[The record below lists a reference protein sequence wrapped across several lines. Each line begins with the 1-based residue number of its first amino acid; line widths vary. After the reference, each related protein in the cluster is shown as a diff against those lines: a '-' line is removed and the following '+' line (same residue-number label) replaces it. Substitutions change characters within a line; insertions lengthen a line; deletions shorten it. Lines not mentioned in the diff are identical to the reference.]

1 VNVKRFDGNTP
12 LHIACGRGNVGMV
25 ALLMA
30 GGADPDIEN
39 DEIIEVLEE
48 GEEEDVSRVAG
59 AGNGSSD
66 GATSGVTRRVSKED
80 ERAQQDEKETDT
92 TAGEAPELESRGLAS
107 DAGGFDEVDAI
118 RVPADPSLAV
128 TASTRKESL
137 TAQEKED
144 VTMRRGL
151 IPADFAD
158 NNDKVME

>member
-48 GEEEDVSRVAG
+48 GEGEDVSRVAG

-92 TAGEAPELESRGLAS
+92 SGEAPELERGPAS

-128 TASTRKESL
+128 TASTRKESH